1 MRLANAFA
9 PSSGD
14 AGLASL
20 RGDDLRDAYLR
31 HLTATGRGNKS
42 YEWAARRFFEAW
54 PEPQDWAGAP
64 LAERLSA
71 GSATRPV
78 ITFLML
84 HGGLRPGYDYLLS
97 RKLSPL
103 WREIQTSPLRAEIDR
118 FLDEAEQLG
127 FTVRTRLATGSQAPI
142 RLLIQTGKPMRHLTV
157 DDLQEFAA
165 ACREREHATGI
176 SHRHYF
182 SAISMAH
189 MVLFHLGVLDSPP
202 RTGGPIPYEER
213 LAEVTASLRAELVGY
228 LERKRA
234 TCDRKTVSAM
244 ATRLKH
250 FGVFLTDT
258 DPALASVRDL
268 DRRRHVEPFLASLV
282 DAVSDKDGAPISIG
296 DRNRRVVAVATFL
309 RDITEWGWDAAP
321 PRRVLL
327 RDDIPKLPQV
337 LPRYLPIDADRRLT
351 AALTEHPENELA
363 ALALRLQR
371 ACGLRIGELL
381 DLELDCV
388 HELDGNGA
396 WLKVPLGKLATE
408 RMVPL
413 DPETL
418 EVIDRVAQI
427 CSHSRPLPHP
437 RYRRPAQFLF
447 TYLGR
452 RLSQQGVRRE
462 LDHATEVAGLGHV
475 TSHQLRHTYA
485 TALVN
490 AGVSLQALMAL
501 LGHQSAEM
509 SLRYGRLFD
518 ATVRTEYER
527 ALDLAKQKYPRRR
540 HGRHGRAHPTPA
552 HSHHR
557 RTRLAR
563 YPAAEVAH
571 DRRVLSPRPRAGRMH
586 LREHLRALPVLPLR
600 ALFPP
605 DPRRA
610 TRRRRRSRPRRA
622 TARMD
627 RRSRTPPQAHRPPRR
642 AHRRHGDP
650 DRMTSPTLNQI
661 ERACAELTRDKHPI
675 TIAAVA
681 ERARISRSTIYRN
694 PELRAI
700 VAHHQQAAPD
710 GSITAITDELATLRQ
725 AVQTLADT
733 VRHHDAQLRRLT
745 RD

>member
-1 MRLANAFA
+1 MRHANASA
-9 PSSGD
+9 LSSGD
-14 AGLASL
+14 PGIASL

-31 HLTATGRGNKS
+31 HLTATGRGNPS
-42 YEWAARRFFEAW
+42 YEWAARRFFETW
-54 PEPQDWAGAP
+54 PDPQDWAATP
-64 LAERLSA
+64 LQQRLSA
-71 GSATRPV
+71 GSAARPV

-84 HGGLRPGYDYLLS
+84 HGGLRPGYDYLLA

-103 WREIQTSPLRAEIDR
+103 WREIQTSPLRAEIDE

-127 FTVRTRLATGSQAPI
+127 FTARTRLATGSQAPI
-142 RLLIQTGKPMRHLTV
+142 RLLIQTGKPMRQLTV

-202 RTGGPIPYEER
+202 RTGGPVPYEER
-213 LAEVTASLRAELVGY
+213 LAEVTAPLRAELVGY

-250 FGVFLTDT
+250 FGVFLTET
-258 DPALASVRDL
+258 DPALQSVRDL

-309 RDITEWGWDAAP
+309 HDITEWGWDAAP
-321 PRRVLL
+321 PRKVLF

-351 AALTEHPENELA
+351 AALTEHPDNELA

-418 EVIDRVAQI
+418 DVIDRVTQI
-427 CSHSRPLPHP
+427 RSHGRPLPHP

-452 RLSQQGVRRE
+452 RLTQQGVRRE

-518 ATVRTEYER
+518 HTVRTEYER
-527 ALDLAKQKYPRRR
+527 ALDLAKQNTTT
-540 HGRHGRAHPTPA
+540 TPA
-552 HSHHR
+552 GDTCG
-557 RTRLAR
+557 RTQ
-563 YPAAEVAH
+563 
-571 DRRVLSPRPRAGRMH
+571 
-586 LREHLRALPVLPLR
+586 LPL
-600 ALFPP
+600 
-605 DPRRA
+605 
-610 TRRRRRSRPRRA
+610 
-622 TARMD
+622 
-627 RRSRTPPQAHRPPRR
+627 
-642 AHRRHGDP
+642 
-650 DRMTSPTLNQI
+650 
-661 ERACAELTRDKHPI
+661 
-675 TIAAVA
+675 
-681 ERARISRSTIYRN
+681 
-694 PELRAI
+694 
-700 VAHHQQAAPD
+700 
-710 GSITAITDELATLRQ
+710 TAITGGRDWKDAPLLKSRMAGGFCLRAPAQGACSYANICEHCPSYRSEPSSLPILAAQRVDADALARDAEQRGWIDEADRHHKLIARLD
-725 AVQTLADT
+725 ALIADT
-733 VRHHDAQLRRLT
+733 ETQT
-745 RD
+745 G